1 MGRALAREHPVEA
14 DLVCPVPDSGTPAA
28 IGYAHESGIPYGMG
42 IIRNQYMGRTFI
54 EPTEQIRNM
63 GVRLKL
69 NVNRSLI
76 AGKRVVLVDDSV
88 VRGTTSRKIKD
99 MILDAGAAAVH
110 FRIASPPTAWPCFY
124 GVDTPDRDKLLAAN
138 MTPEEMRDWIG
149 VNSLAF
155 VSLDGLYRAVGEAG
169 GRNKACPQYCD
180 ACFSGDYPVAPF
192 DQLERGFR
200 MKAGSETAMNEAA
213 E

>member
-1 MGRALAREHPVEA
+1 MTRPDDTNLTGTQRDWLPASACDAYGQWPVATKVE
-14 DLVCPVPDSGTPAA
+14 
-28 IGYAHESGIPYGMG
+28 
-42 IIRNQYMGRTFI
+42 
-54 EPTEQIRNM
+54 
-63 GVRLKL
+63 
-69 NVNRSLI
+69 
-76 AGKRVVLVDDSV
+76 LVDDSV

-99 MILDAGAAAVH
+99 MIIDAGAAEVH

-138 MTPEEMRDWIG
+138 MSPEQMREWIG
-149 VNSLAF
+149 VDSLSF
-155 VSLDGLYRAVGEAG
+155 VSLDGLYRAAGEAA
-169 GRNKACPQYCD
+169 GRDPQAPRYCD

-200 MKAGSETAMNEAA
+200 MKVGSETAVKQAA

>member
-1 MGRALAREHPVEA
+1 
-14 DLVCPVPDSGTPAA
+14 
-28 IGYAHESGIPYGMG
+28 MG

-54 EPTEQIRNM
+54 EPTDQIRNM

-69 NVNRSLI
+69 NVNRALI
-76 AGKRVVLVDDSV
+76 RGKRVVLVDDSV

-99 MILDAGAAAVH
+99 MIIDAGAAEVH

-124 GVDTPDRDKLLAAN
+124 GVDTPDREKAAGREYDALRKCAN
-138 MTPEEMRDWIG
+138 GSAWIRCPSCRWT
-149 VNSLAF
+149 VFIAPWA
-155 VSLDGLYRAVGEAG
+155 RPK
-169 GRNKACPQYCD
+169 GRNDKCPQYCD

-192 DQLERGFR
+192 DQLERGFS
-200 MKAGSETAMNEAA
+200 MKPGSETAMNEAA